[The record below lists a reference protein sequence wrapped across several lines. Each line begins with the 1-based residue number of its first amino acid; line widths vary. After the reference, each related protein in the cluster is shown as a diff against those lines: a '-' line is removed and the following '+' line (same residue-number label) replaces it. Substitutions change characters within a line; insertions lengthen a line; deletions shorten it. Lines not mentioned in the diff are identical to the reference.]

1 MRTLRLPAPAA
12 LLALILPLTACGVG
26 VGQQIQQVKVD
37 GGPEAT
43 IRMNTLNILDP
54 WGAFLAAVAT
64 NDNAVNARDTAIREA
79 LGEGWRSGTVSYDY
93 EVVPP
98 RPGRMT
104 VFKFAWGEGGDDT
117 PLDAFEFEMTTG
129 LFNHTFESGL
139 NLGLTLGAHYQS
151 WEAGDDA
158 RWSRVAMPLGV
169 SVGVQLGERLHL
181 APWWR
186 WDPLSTAFQA
196 ILGPHWFD
204 HSAGALLTVGLA
216 SWLQVHVEGSYL
228 SPSLNDGDDSGRVLQ
243 ANAALIFVWNP
254 EDD

>member
-1 MRTLRLPAPAA
+1 MTTL
-12 LLALILPLTACGVG
+12 
-26 VGQQIQQVKVD
+26 
-37 GGPEAT
+37 
-43 IRMNTLNILDP
+43 
-54 WGAFLAAVAT
+54 
-64 NDNAVNARDTAIREA
+64 
-79 LGEGWRSGTVSYDY
+79 
-93 EVVPP
+93 
-98 RPGRMT
+98 
-104 VFKFAWGEGGDDT
+104 KFAWGEGDDT
-117 PLDAFEFEMTTG
+117 PLDAFEFELNAG
-129 LFNHTFESGL
+129 LLNHTFDSGL

-151 WEAGDDA
+151 WEGADDA

-186 WDPLSTAFQA
+186 WDPLSTVFQA
-196 ILGPHWFD
+196 MLGPHWFD

-228 SPSLNDGDDSGRVLQ
+228 SPSLNDGDHTGRVLQ